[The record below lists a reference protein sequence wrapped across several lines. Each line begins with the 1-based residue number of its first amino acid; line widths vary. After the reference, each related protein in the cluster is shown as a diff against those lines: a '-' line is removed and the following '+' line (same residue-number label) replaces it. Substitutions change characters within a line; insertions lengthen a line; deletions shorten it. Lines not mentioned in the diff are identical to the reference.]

1 MALEGNH
8 SEHDKDFI
16 IRQANSLDDLQW
28 VLKLATEEGWAPR
41 EKEAEYYFLADLTTG
56 FYIGE
61 LNGKRIGCF
70 GLIIHEPTVASAGFH
85 IVAEPYRGQ
94 GYGKKL
100 LEYALTVTDGWQIS
114 QFTPEFT
121 KEMYQGM
128 GYKVGWNV
136 RQYHFTVS
144 SAIEGLA
151 SSKVPPSVEILPASQ
166 GDFEKMFA
174 YSADMLG
181 TSRTCRSS
189 LAAWLCYLQESSWVA
204 VANKREVVGL
214 LMMSRT
220 SRFPEEGYHIGP
232 FYADSAP
239 IARSLLK
246 VAVDFARASNPG
258 HIYLRLP
265 ADRNP
270 EGVKIL
276 ENEIGAECVIEL
288 VFMTNGE
295 IPKKCLSKVYSGSG

>member
-1 MALEGNH
+1 
-8 SEHDKDFI
+8 
-16 IRQANSLDDLQW
+16 
-28 VLKLATEEGWAPR
+28 
-41 EKEAEYYFLADLTTG
+41 
-56 FYIGE
+56 
-61 LNGKRIGCF
+61 
-70 GLIIHEPTVASAGFH
+70 
-85 IVAEPYRGQ
+85 
-94 GYGKKL
+94 
-100 LEYALTVTDGWQIS
+100 
-114 QFTPEFT
+114 
-121 KEMYQGM
+121 MYQGM

-166 GDFEKMFA
+166 GDFEKIFT

-258 HIYLRLP
+258 HIFLRLP
-265 ADRNP
+265 VDRNP

-276 ENEIGAECVIEL
+276 ENEDWSFSPTTISRHRSCSSNTRRTLPKSSRSPRHG
-288 VFMTNGE
+288 FS
-295 IPKKCLSKVYSGSG
+295 IPLRPARSAGTP